1 MLALISFLSIP
12 QPNAKSDASTAR
24 KQQFG
29 AARLKAGRMLRWLL
43 GAAVLAHLLYGGVFW
58 LYSLPR
64 DDVPPFADDF
74 EQGDLRRWDRL
85 GWKQL
90 CCAHSMQVV
99 ADPANPAGHVVRAEL
114 RRNDPL
120 MRGSRRAEM
129 RLPSARDGA
138 LYRYAVSVFLPVD
151 WVADPLPVNLVQW
164 HSVSDKI
171 LLEGSPTMPLRLVV
185 VDNRWVVDNN
195 YDSKWVTKWPFRPE
209 VFDGGRLLH
218 DSPLDRGR
226 WVSWEFHVRWD
237 WREIGSVQVFK
248 DGRLVGQAKG
258 PMGYRDLVAPYMKFG
273 VYVPAWADPAR
284 PSALERRVAYFD
296 NIVFEQR

>member
-1 MLALISFLSIP
+1 MSRNQRF
-12 QPNAKSDASTAR
+12 R
-24 KQQFG
+24 G
-29 AARLKAGRMLRWLL
+29 GRWTVGRVILWVLV
-43 GAAVLAHLLYGGVFW
+43 AAVLTHLLYGAGFW
-58 LYSLPR
+58 LYSLPS
-64 DDVPPFADDF
+64 DDVLPFADDF

-85 GWKQL
+85 GRKQL

-99 ADPANPAGHVVRAEL
+99 VDPANPAGHSVRAEL

-129 RLPSARDGA
+129 RLPSVHAGVE
-138 LYRYAVSVFLPVD
+138 YRYAVSVFLPLD
-151 WVADPLPVNLVQW
+151 WASDPLPVNLVQW

-195 YDSKWVTKWPFRPE
+195 YDSKWVTKWPLQPE

-218 DSPLDRGR
+218 ESPLDRGR
-226 WVSWEFHVRWD
+226 WVNWEFRVRWD
-237 WREIGSVQVFK
+237 WRSKGGAQVFK
-248 DGRLVGQAKG
+248 DGRLVGQAEG

-273 VYVPAWADPAR
+273 VYVPAWADPAQA
-284 PSALERRVAYFD
+284 SALDRRVAYFD
-296 NIVFEQR
+296 NIVFEKR